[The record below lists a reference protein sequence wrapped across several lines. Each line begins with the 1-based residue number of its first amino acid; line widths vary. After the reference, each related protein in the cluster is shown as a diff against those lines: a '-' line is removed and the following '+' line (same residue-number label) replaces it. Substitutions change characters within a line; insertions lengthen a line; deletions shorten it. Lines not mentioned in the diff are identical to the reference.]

1 MSGMKKITREFLL
14 NTGYFDSKVNTLTDH
29 YLKAKETLIK
39 NLLSQ
44 LGYDLE
50 EVLSTKGQCIK
61 EDIHWESVA
70 FEQCD
75 YICLNG
81 KRVGEVRLVNEMN
94 SVSYEVKVY
103 GK

>member
-1 MSGMKKITREFLL
+1 MKKITREFLL

-29 YLKAKETLIK
+29 YSEAKETLIK

-44 LGYDLE
+44 LGYNLE
-50 EVLSTKGQCIK
+50 DVLSTKGKCITQN
-61 EDIHWESVA
+61 IHWESVA

-81 KRVGEVRLVNEMN
+81 KRVGEVRLVNEM
-94 SVSYEVKVY
+94 SSIRYEVKVY
-103 GK
+103 GW